1 MGRGSSKAGS
11 GSVSIS
17 GLKDNTDFNAFIREN
32 MSNKAFREFGQN
44 NDMDDVK
51 MLWYQER
58 MRAEAANIHEI
69 SAEEAIDTIRD
80 NVPAS
85 YLDGWFR
92 SADYGYKDGIAEAI
106 VSNPGTLN
114 AGLNIAYKNYVDS
127 LPDQSKAAS
136 FQKWARTPQTVYR
149 GDSGRN
155 YNTSDVFTSFTPD
168 RAVAA
173 DFARRSNGS
182 VHSTK
187 IRPIDTFGSFQTTGE
202 QEFLVPVKI
211 RKR

>member
-11 GSVSIS
+11 GSVRIS
-17 GLKDNTDFNAFIREN
+17 GLIDSADFNDFIRQN
-32 MSNKAFREFGQN
+32 MSNDAFREFGQN

-58 MRAEAANIHEI
+58 MKAETADIHEI

-80 NVPAS
+80 NIPAS

-92 SADYGYKDGIAEAI
+92 SADYGYKDKIADAV

-127 LPDQSKAAS
+127 LPDTTKAVS
-136 FQKWARTPQTVYR
+136 FQKWAKTPQTVYR
-149 GDSGRN
+149 GDSGRS
-155 YNTSDVFTSFTPD
+155 YSTADVFTSFTPD
-168 RAVAA
+168 KKVAQ
-173 DFARRSNGS
+173 DFARQSNGS

-211 RKR
+211 KRK